1 MAHLVATSGT
11 ARYNGPAGRTLA
23 IVAESSLPPTDPA
36 HGLPAVL
43 TDGTDWYS
51 AEIVYDYKGSTFIA
65 YAVNGYEYESEA
77 RRDAE
82 SRIERG

>member
-1 MAHLVATSGT
+1 MAHLVASSGT
-11 ARYNGPAGRTLA
+11 ARYNGPAGRELT
-23 IVAESSLPPTDPA
+23 ITAESSLPPVNPA

-65 YAVNGYEYESEA
+65 YAVNGYADEATARIDAEA
-77 RRDAE
+77 R
-82 SRIERG
+82 IEEG